1 MQEKFEDFWRIFF
14 MDQVCFYIY
23 SFLWAS
29 VGGKSQ
35 AEEAK
40 FLFDMCESLIGIL
53 SITAIKAM
61 KQALLLKLNDE
72 EENGKAYNISIS
84 IQVENAVFECVS
96 CIEFLCVGCTRAPWK
111 ESGNTP
117 RLELCPYK
125 HLALDIIASI
135 LWPFAAFAHMHA

>member
-1 MQEKFEDFWRIFF
+1 MAVFLDTMTDTGEIRRLLEDIFHGSG
-14 MDQVCFYIY
+14 VLLHIY

-61 KQALLLKLNDE
+61 KQALFLKLNDE
-72 EENGKAYNISIS
+72 EENG
-84 IQVENAVFECVS
+84 
-96 CIEFLCVGCTRAPWK
+96 
-111 ESGNTP
+111 
-117 RLELCPYK
+117 
-125 HLALDIIASI
+125 
-135 LWPFAAFAHMHA
+135 